1 MKMKAQT
8 FWFLFLSL
16 AKNVSPYYTPQ
27 YFKLEDH
34 PLTATEGSCAEIKCH
49 VSEYVDIRDSNW
61 FWMKD
66 AIWDDEKK
74 DFNSTIIYS
83 SNNSLYPVSPAFA
96 TRVKYVGSASTTW
109 TKPSSSPRCS
119 ILICNLE
126 KGDNGE
132 YRFRSKGNIVWTT
145 KTARLSIIENRCP
158 VTLENH
164 PVVKDSDN
172 VVLRC
177 STVAS
182 CPHELMLTSVPQ
194 KTFKYQ
200 ECNKTFVGANFTAS
214 WEDDGMEIS
223 CQVRLITD
231 PYLIQNMTLRVE
243 YEPKN
248 VIAEVTPLLVKQGQ
262 PVTFSCSAR
271 GQPYPNFTWFQN
283 GSQVSKLAQ
292 WNITSVAPSQNGNYY
307 CVANNTHGEQ
317 KSNEMDLTVQ
327 YKPYVELKE
336 SSGEIVLNEGKTLSL
351 SCILLKSNPEPGRYT
366 WYKNQKLVSDGP
378 SKHYV
383 KPLEP
388 DDSGSYT
395 CAATNSIGTGTSNPV
410 QIKVQY
416 SPRRTNISLSKDNNV
431 KVGQDLDISCVTA
444 AEPFPQ
450 RFSWY
455 RYKNKTQV
463 DSQLWMSTHKST
475 ITLKEVQRSDEA
487 CYICNAT
494 NAIGTG
500 EKSKPKCIVVHYA
513 PTNLL
518 LVMNSVAT
526 EGELVTIN
534 CTVESFPLAQLTLTK
549 MLATNSSPE
558 YIQLPSQQHVN
569 QLSYTVNATAAHA
582 GFYNCTATNAEG
594 SQTKKNKLLVRYA
607 PKNVMVQPESGLNI
621 KENTSLTLQCN
632 AKSYP
637 EVTSFTWMK
646 WIDGKPVIL
655 QNTQTFTLESVS
667 PSDSGQYSCRA
678 TNAIGTG
685 NSQQAVVHVLYAPK
699 QTKIRILPEMEHED
713 GKSFVTLICSA
724 QCYPPANHF
733 SWYKKGKDPGR
744 DAKMSERE
752 MFTVYSDQPGIYYC
766 IAKNEIN
773 ERESEPVTLF
783 AGGGFIKFFIIFL
796 AILLVFA
803 IIFFAHRHKNHF
815 QWNKSCFACPSDG
828 RGRNNQSVSATPS
841 RSRDDLLPDQPCT
854 TEAQRWRP
862 HADSTPMSSF
872 DNIYYHLQLHPAAMT
887 SSEENPVTQM
897 EDDSLNYAALQFGN
911 GNKPFS
917 CRPKAKEEMRVVA
930 NAIVSQKHSP
940 ETTVGSELEDYENFS
955 VAQAVQPSNQ
965 LNDDSAETSEDET
978 ELSYT
983 TVNFL
988 PKSGLLV
995 KSRTC
1000 DGEETEYSDVQF

>member
-1 MKMKAQT
+1 
-8 FWFLFLSL
+8 
-16 AKNVSPYYTPQ
+16 
-27 YFKLEDH
+27 
-34 PLTATEGSCAEIKCH
+34 
-49 VSEYVDIRDSNW
+49 
-61 FWMKD
+61 
-66 AIWDDEKK
+66 
-74 DFNSTIIYS
+74 
-83 SNNSLYPVSPAFA
+83 
-96 TRVKYVGSASTTW
+96 
-109 TKPSSSPRCS
+109 
-119 ILICNLE
+119 
-126 KGDNGE
+126 
-132 YRFRSKGNIVWTT
+132 
-145 KTARLSIIENRCP
+145 
-158 VTLENH
+158 
-164 PVVKDSDN
+164 
-172 VVLRC
+172 
-177 STVAS
+177 
-182 CPHELMLTSVPQ
+182 MLTSVPQ

-783 AGGGFIKFFIIFL
+783 AGG
-796 AILLVFA
+796 
-803 IIFFAHRHKNHF
+803 R
-815 QWNKSCFACPSDG
+815 SDG

-911 GNKPFS
+911 GNK
-917 CRPKAKEEMRVVA
+917 PKAKEEMRVVA